1 MRQVINGV
9 QGRIE
14 SLLGS
19 GRDLLRGARER
30 SRWFD
35 HQARAFERYQ
45 ERRGDRLAAAL
56 TCYAFLSF
64 FPLLALAYSLLG
76 YLVGVSA
83 QARDYFVRAINS
95 QLPGLAGQLQV
106 EEIAQSKTAVGVL
119 GLVALLFTGLG
130 WVQVLRESLRDIW
143 GNEPGGGGNFILMR
157 LWDAAVL
164 VFLGVILI
172 CGMAVTAVTTSATHT
187 VLGWLGLEDV
197 PGAGTGLRLLSLA
210 CAIVFDTV
218 VFLVLFSRLSG
229 TRAPWRR
236 IIRGA
241 LFGAVG
247 FEVLKQSATILLG
260 RTTANPVY
268 GTFAVLVGLMVWI
281 NIASR
286 FALFAAA
293 WTATRRVVLTADAA
307 NPENCADE
315 AEVEA
320 LRERAENGPETGEE
334 TGDAVRGPREDDGP
348 ARDRGASSAH
358 LSR

>member
-1 MRQVINGV
+1 MRQVIGRV
-9 QGRIE
+9 QRGIE
-14 SLLGS
+14 ALFEAGKGLLG
-19 GRDLLRGARER
+19 GARER

-45 ERRGDRLAAAL
+45 ERRGDRLAAAM

-64 FPLLALAYSLLG
+64 FPLLALAYALLG

-106 EEIAQSKTAVGVL
+106 EQIAQSKTAVGVL

-130 WVQVLRESLRDIW
+130 WVQALRESLRDMW
-143 GNEPGGGGNFILMR
+143 GNEPGGGGNFL
-157 LWDAAVL
+157 LKKVWDAAVL
-164 VFLGVILI
+164 AFLGVILV
-172 CGMAVTAVTTSATHT
+172 CGMAVTTVTASATHT
-187 VLGWLGLEDV
+187 VLGWLGMQDV

-247 FEVLKQSATILLG
+247 FEVLKQIAAILLG

-315 AEVEA
+315 AEIKA
-320 LRERAENGPETGEE
+320 LRERAGEP
-334 TGDAVRGPREDDGP
+334 GSAVR
-348 ARDRGASSAH
+348 
-358 LSR
+358 